1 MGAGSSFHA
10 AANPEKNY
18 EAGGGEAVQKTPREV
33 ALCRARWIT
42 WRIGYRERR
51 LLRLKLKAE
60 MEAAKHLQRGF
71 SGEVCRTNQKL
82 VWDDTWD
89 GVEVEGLPRRTG
101 SSGERSLG
109 GLRSERA
116 SAGA

>member
-1 MGAGSSFHA
+1 MTASSTH

-51 LLRLKLKAE
+51 LLRLKVRLT
-60 MEAAKHLQRGF
+60 LRL
-71 SGEVCRTNQKL
+71 SWKL
-82 VWDDTWD
+82 APSRC
-89 GVEVEGLPRRTG
+89 PRRLL
-101 SSGERSLG
+101 EDPRVVLDCW
-109 GLRSERA
+109 A
-116 SAGA
+116 DW